1 MSKYFT
7 DPARIAKF
15 LSKRFPSLSR
25 REIEVSSF
33 VAGRLSTSEIA
44 ICLSIANRTV
54 EKHLE
59 SIFEKLEVHSREEL
73 RFKLGVQLPLEV
85 LHSSIKSGMRI
96 RASMAHLAR
105 AGHS

>member
-1 MSKYFT
+1 VSKYFV
-7 DPARIAKF
+7 DPTRMTKS

-25 REIEVSSF
+25 REIQVCAL

-44 ICLSIANRTV
+44 TCLSIANRTV

-73 RFKLGVQLPLEV
+73 RFKLGVQLPLEI
-85 LHSSIKSGMRI
+85 LHS
-96 RASMAHLAR
+96 AR
-105 AGHS
+105 RT

>member
-7 DPARIAKF
+7 YPARITKF

-25 REIEVSSF
+25 REIEVCSL
-33 VAGRLSTSEIA
+33 VAGRLSTSEVA
-44 ICLSIANRTV
+44 TCLSICNRTV

-73 RFKLGVQLPLEV
+73 RFKIGVQLPWDI
-85 LHSSIKSGMRI
+85 LHS
-96 RASMAHLAR
+96 AR
-105 AGHS
+105 RVE